1 MTLKEPGS
9 GFATGRR
16 LAADGR
22 LATGRRLATDGRL
35 ATTTSRQTL
44 AT

>member
-22 LATGRRLATDGRL
+22 LAT
-35 ATTTSRQTL
+35 TTTSRQTL